1 MQKTFILLTVLLL
14 TGLVAASCG
23 GGNGGEED
31 ATTDDVAAEDQT
43 DQTTDTPGDRPPD
56 TPAENPTDQPGEEN
70 PADVVPDSQPD
81 VVPDTEPDGERVL
94 HDLPDHRQSVR
105 PLPRRGGRPLQALE
119 AGGRRHGM
127 HRRGRRG
134 RALVLCPLGHHG
146 SERLRSGRRRMLRGR
161 RRLPGGLGGEHRP
174 GLQRRPALLRAGTRL
189 HHVVI
194 NTHPPAKL

>member
-81 VVPDTEPDGERVL
+81 VVPDTEPDGE
-94 HDLPDHRQSVR
+94 LPPSRCVES
-105 PLPRRGGRPLQALE
+105 GGYCTTYPIIANPC
-119 AGGRRHGM
+119 
-127 HRRGRRG
+127 
-134 RALVLCPLGHHG
+134 VLCPDVGEDHYKPSRPADDAMG
-146 SERLRSGRRRMLRGR
+146 CTVEGEGAGPWCCVPSDITDPNDCEAD
-161 RRLPGGLGGEHRP
+161 GGECYGGGGDCPVGWVENTALDCNGGQRCCAP
-174 GLQRRPALLRAGTRL
+174 GPDCT
-189 HHVVI
+189 
-194 NTHPPAKL
+194 T